1 MTYCHTCHQPTE
13 HREHTLCGRDR
24 QRAAT
29 ALGVLYRFDPDELD
43 PTRKARGYSAAPV
56 NAPFASKPPLDLEPL
71 TLTRA
76 PDAAYIDRPLAY
88 ELAHP
93 GADPDT
99 PRVCVRE
106 EPLVITVGRWADRAR
121 EDDLLPALRGGRSV
135 QGEALRLS
143 GVLDALVRRWWAGDM
158 LRELAVAA
166 ERVDRALGRDEDRRR
181 ALPVG
186 VCPSVPP
193 RGPGDLEPAET
204 RARCGG
210 RVTATPRLA
219 RCSRCGRAWHGEQ
232 ALRELGRMMGG
243 AYLDLAALARWTDET
258 VPLLRQ
264 WAHRDGWRRQVHG
277 RRKLYSLEDAQRS
290 WLRRRMD
297 VGVVQ
302 VDEIPATTVA
312 SPQDATVVA

>member
-1 MTYCHTCHQPTE
+1 VTYCHTCQLPTE
-13 HREHTLCGRDR
+13 HRDDTLCGRDR
-24 QRAAT
+24 QRIAT
-29 ALGVLYRFDPDELD
+29 ALGVLYRFDPAQLD
-43 PTRKARGYSAAPV
+43 PTRRARGYSAAPV

-71 TLTRA
+71 ALTLA
-76 PDAAYIDRPLAY
+76 PNGALDDRPLTY

-93 GADPDT
+93 RADPDT

-106 EPLVITVGRWADRAR
+106 EPLVVTVGRWADRAR
-121 EDDLLPALRGGRSV
+121 EDELLPPLRGGRSV
-135 QGEALRLS
+135 HGEALRLS
-143 GVLDALVRRWWAGDM
+143 GILDALVRRWWAADM

-186 VCPSVPP
+186 VCPAHYSD
-193 RGPGDLEPAET
+193 GT
-204 RARCGG
+204 HTARHCGG

-219 RCSRCGRAWHGEQ
+219 RCSHCGRAWHGEQ
-232 ALRELGRMMGG
+232 ALRELGRLMGG

-277 RRKLYSLEDAQRS
+277 RRKLYSLADAQTS
-290 WLRRRMD
+290 WLRRRQD
-297 VGVVQ
+297 VGVVL
-302 VDEIPATTVA
+302 VDETSDTPVA
-312 SPQDATVVA
+312 SSSDATVVA